1 MVTYPW
7 SAKVPTLSSELGE
20 SAGRMCV
27 WRASARSCVI
37 GSIADA
43 VMFVTWPNA
52 IVVVDCCASVT
63 FMENGDISIVGK
75 GSNAEEQVG

>member
-27 WRASARSCVI
+27 SRAGACSCVI

-43 VMFVTWPNA
+43 VMLATWPNA
-52 IVVVDCCASVT
+52 TATVLCDGPMMGRLSL
-63 FMENGDISIVGK
+63 GLLK
-75 GSNAEEQVG
+75 

>member
-27 WRASARSCVI
+27 LRAELCSFVI
-37 GSIADA
+37 GSISDA
-43 VMFVTWPNA
+43 VVLATWPKA
-52 IVVVDCCASVT
+52 TVT
-63 FMENGDISIVGK
+63 VLCDGPMMGRLSLGLLK
-75 GSNAEEQVG
+75 